1 MRLAIIRQTLAE
13 RELHF
18 PTTAQTDKQS
28 PWRDSIGD
36 NKSFGG
42 IDKKKLGKKKRK
54 IIKAK
59 TE

>member
-1 MRLAIIRQTLAE
+1 MIRQTLVE

-28 PWRDSIGD
+28 PWRSSIGD

-42 IDKKKLGKKKRK
+42 INKKKLSKKRK
-54 IIKAK
+54 IIKAN
-59 TE
+59 